1 MIIEFFLIF
10 AQGAQ
15 SAGNRLVQQIT
26 DPPLTWHALYW
37 AITLGL
43 SGVTFRLYKDLR
55 QENKEKIE
63 LLERV
68 LTAFDN
74 NTDALRAID
83 KRLAEEAAD
92 KEVVKRLVAIEQS
105 LSKK

>member
-1 MIIEFFLIF
+1 MLEFFALLTQKTIQ
-10 AQGAQ
+10 A
-15 SAGNRLVQQIT
+15 IT

-43 SGVTFRLYKDLR
+43 SGVAFRLYKDLR

-68 LTAFDN
+68 LKAFDS
-74 NTDALRAID
+74 NTDALRAIE
-83 KRLAEEAAD
+83 KRLSDEAAD
-92 KEVVKRLVAIEQS
+92 KEVVKRLAAIE
-105 LSKK
+105 SKLPL